1 LINEKKITHKSGSEQ
16 IHNWLISHTDSIH
29 YFEVNSMKRFTLITL
44 GLLLSTSLLAQVPYP
59 FVSTSVADLNE
70 PWAIEFLPDGRLLVT
85 EKAGT
90 IQLITQDGQKTE
102 VAGAP
107 EVDYF
112 FQGGLGDIVLDPD
125 FANNNVV
132 YISYVEAGANETRGV
147 AVAKGTLNLNAPAVE
162 NLEVIWHAFPK
173 VDGGLHFSN
182 RIAFDDEGYLYISS
196 GERNKYDPAQDL
208 NATLGKIVRL
218 NKDGTPAAGNPFAS
232 QGGVAAEVWSYGH
245 RNPLGIAFDN
255 DGQLWNVEM
264 APRGGDELNRVL
276 VGENYGYPIVSNG
289 NHYTGEIIPDHD
301 TDTEDRFEKPK
312 VWWNPVISPS
322 SLIFYDG
329 DAFPDWNGN
338 AFISGLS
345 SMSIMRIV
353 VNGENAVEAQRFV
366 MGRRIRGIEQ
376 GPNGNLWVIEDGS
389 EGRLL
394 KLSPR

>member
-1 LINEKKITHKSGSEQ
+1 
-16 IHNWLISHTDSIH
+16 
-29 YFEVNSMKRFTLITL
+29 MKRITLITL
-44 GLLLSTSLLAQVPYP
+44 GLLLSTSVLAQVPYP
-59 FVSTSVADLNE
+59 FTSTPVADLNE

-132 YISYVEAGANETRGV
+132 YISYVEAGANETRGS
-147 AVAKGTLNLNAPAVE
+147 AVARGTLNLNAPAVE
-162 NLEVIWHAFPK
+162 NLEVIWRAFPK
-173 VDGGLHFSN
+173 VDGGLHFSQ
-182 RIAFDDEGYLYISS
+182 RIAFDDEGYLFISS

-208 NATLGKIVRL
+208 NATLGKILRL
-218 NKDGTPAAGNPFAS
+218 NNDGTPAAGNPFAS

-322 SLIFYDG
+322 SLMFYTG
-329 DAFPDWNGN
+329 DAFPEWQGN
-338 AFISGLS
+338 AFITGLS

-376 GPNGNLWVIEDGS
+376 GPNGNLWIIEDGP
-389 EGRLL
+389 EGRLV
-394 KLSPR
+394 KLTPRG